1 MTHSREGG
9 FLAVAAFVL
18 WGAFPLYFKALAHV
32 APLEVLANRVIW
44 SAFSLFV
51 LVVVLKYWNRLLPI
65 FRDSRQMLSL
75 LAATLLIATNWGV
88 YIWSVTNDYI
98 LEASLGYYINPLFNV
113 FLGYLLLHEK
123 LRKLQWLAVGI
134 AAIGVGIQIVILGK
148 IPWIALILAASF
160 GLYGFIHKKITVNAI
175 SGLFIETILLF
186 PIALI
191 FLSVLSADKLGP
203 LVWTFNDWL
212 LLMATGPVTIIPLLL
227 FTAAAK
233 RINYS
238 TLGFFQYIAP
248 SILFLLALFYY
259 KEPFSLSTLLTF
271 ILIWLALIIFTID
284 SLHYKKYKYKYVCQ

>member
-18 WGAFPLYFKALAHV
+18 WGAFPLYFKMLAHID
-32 APLEVLANRVIW
+32 PLEVLANRVIW

-51 LVVVLKYWNRLLPI
+51 LIVLLKYWNRLLPV
-65 FRDSRQMLSL
+65 FRDFRQMLSL

-88 YIWSVTNDYI
+88 YIWAVTNDYI
-98 LEASLGYYINPLFNV
+98 FEASLGYYINPLFNV

-123 LRKLQWLAVGI
+123 LRRLQWLAVAI
-134 AAIGVGIQIVILGK
+134 AAIGVSIQIVILGK
-148 IPWIALILAASF
+148 LPWIALILAASF

-175 SGLFIETILLF
+175 SGLFIETILLL

-191 FLSVLSADKLGP
+191 FLSILSVDQLGP
-203 LVWTFNDWL
+203 LVWTLKDWL
-212 LLMATGPVTIIPLLL
+212 LLMAAGPVTIIPLLL

-248 SILFLLALFYY
+248 SILFLLALFFY

-271 ILIWLALIIFTID
+271 VLIWLALIIFTID